1 MTGEQTGNLALI
13 GGVVCFLVGGLGV
26 VLRALGAEVLAQ
38 EQTTWLAALGLMLV
52 AAGAGS
58 RRR

>member
-1 MTGEQTGNLALI
+1 MTSEQIGTAALI
-13 GGVVCFLVGGLGV
+13 GGVACFLAGGLSV
-26 VLRALGAEVLAQ
+26 VVRALGAEVLAP

-52 AAGAGS
+52 AAGAGA